1 MRPTTDRFG
10 AEMFKWFV
18 GRLGAGEAR
27 AGRNGACE
35 RAAGRA
41 VGGRG
46 GTRRIR
52 GFQARLRLQG
62 GSRLAGPGL
71 QGAPR
76 PRAVSEF
83 SCVPARKASSAG
95 PGSGAAR
102 REESAQPSGR
112 PALGSA
118 APARFGALLS
128 ESGRGGGSPGTL
140 GRLNGCPVQ
149 SSSRR
154 FSARFAYSR
163 QSKAPWRGWG
173 AAAGLA

>member
-1 MRPTTDRFG
+1 MVCWATRR
-10 AEMFKWFV
+10 
-18 GRLGAGEAR
+18 GRGPAR
-27 AGRNGACE
+27 RNGACG

-76 PRAVSEF
+76 PLAVSEF
-83 SCVPARKASSAG
+83 SSVPARKASSAG

-128 ESGRGGGSPGTL
+128 ESGQGVGGSPGTL

-173 AAAGLA
+173 RRRD